1 MKISH
6 ISLQKEENGYFLALD
21 LIFPSL
27 DHVKKF
33 LGNLKGVVKIDEFE
47 EIPGTKR

>member
-47 EIPGTKR
+47 ETPGIKH